1 MNRRITMTTLVF
13 LLVVSLAG
21 CGKDEKTESYEGSN
35 TIEIKKDGSI
45 INTITDSFDSE
56 LYDEELLEEFA
67 LREAAEYNHEN
78 GEEALSIKKLETG
91 KEKVSITME
100 YRTADDFAQFNGYPF
115 FCGTVS
121 EAVDAGYDFTGVDFC
136 EADFEPKEGTTE
148 ETPSIQKEQ
157 LLEMGSRKIIIAN
170 VPEDERLLIKTS
182 GKILYINGASYEKKN
197 LAAIEGSVEMPAYIV
212 FK

>member
-1 MNRRITMTTLVF
+1 MNRQITMTALVF
-13 LLVVSLAG
+13 LLVVSLVG
-21 CGKDEKTESYEGSN
+21 CGKDKKTESYEGSN

-67 LREAAEYNHEN
+67 LREAAEYNHES

-100 YRTADDFAQFNGYPF
+100 YRTAEDFAQFNGYPF

-121 EAVDAGYDFTGVDFC
+121 EAVDEGYDFTGVDFC
-136 EADFEPKEGTTE
+136 EAGFEPKEGATE
-148 ETPSIQKEQ
+148 ETPSIQQEQ
-157 LLEMGSRKIIIAN
+157 LLEMGSRKIIIAD
-170 VPEDERLLIKTS
+170 VPDDERLVVKTS

-197 LAAIEGSVEMPAYIV
+197 LAAIEGSNEMPAYIV